1 MQNLLD
7 FKPAM
12 ASVYKMV
19 VNYTGVP
26 NEAGFLLNA
35 LKTLL
40 GRQGPRRGRG
50 WWGRGPTTFLRPR
63 PHFLR

>member
-40 GRQGPRRGRG
+40 RLPRV
-50 WWGRGPTTFLRPR
+50 L
-63 PHFLR
+63 LDN

>member
-1 MQNLLD
+1 MHNPLD

-12 ASVYKMV
+12 ASAYKMV

-35 LKTLL
+35 LKTLIRL
-40 GRQGPRRGRG
+40 SRV
-50 WWGRGPTTFLRPR
+50 L
-63 PHFLR
+63 LDV

>member
-12 ASVYKMV
+12 VSAYKMV

-26 NEAGFLLNA
+26 NEACFLLKA
-35 LKTLL
+35 LKTLFRL
-40 GRQGPRRGRG
+40 SMRV
-50 WWGRGPTTFLRPR
+50 L
-63 PHFLR
+63 LDI